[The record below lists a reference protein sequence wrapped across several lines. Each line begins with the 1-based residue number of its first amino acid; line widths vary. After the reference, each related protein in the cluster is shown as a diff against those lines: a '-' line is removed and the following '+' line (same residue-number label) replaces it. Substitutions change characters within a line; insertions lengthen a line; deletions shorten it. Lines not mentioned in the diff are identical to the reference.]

1 MIFIKN
7 DCVGDSFGADND
19 AIGAADVYADAHD
32 TDDNADCADFYADI
46 DAFDNAFADMTT

>member
-19 AIGAADVYADAHD
+19 AVGAADVYADAHD
-32 TDDNADCADFYADI
+32 TDDNADCADVYADI
-46 DAFDNAFADMTT
+46 YAFDDSYK